1 MVHSRRRFLTHS
13 ATASAGVAM
22 LSPADLWAMQS
33 APTDRIGIG
42 VIGCNGMGF
51 SDLSSLLKLPEAEC
65 VALCD
70 VDANVLGKRSNEV
83 EAMTGAVPALYGD
96 FRRLLENRDVDAVVI
111 GTPDHWHCL
120 QMIMA
125 CEAGKDVY
133 VEKPLANSIEECRL
147 MVAAAK
153 RYDRVVQVGQWQRSG
168 PHWEDAIAF
177 LRSGK
182 LGRVR
187 TARAWAYMD
196 WMPPVP
202 MVPDGPAP
210 PGVDYDMWLGPA
222 PKRPFNSNRFHFN
235 FRWFWDYAGGLM
247 TDWGVH
253 LIDIVLYGMNATAP
267 HSVVASGGKFAYP
280 NDAEETPDTLQ
291 AIYEFDGFSMIWEH
305 AVGIGLGPFQRDHGV
320 AFLGNEGTLVVDRSR
335 WQVFPE
341 TGTEAGK
348 PFYKMDPVPEHRVRP
363 GEGGLDQHTKNF
375 IECMRTR
382 EQPRCNPEIG
392 SLAAV
397 NAHLGN
403 AAFRTNRKVHWDS
416 SVQRF
421 RDNDDANRLLTPT
434 YREPWHLPRV

>member
-1 MVHSRRRFLTHS
+1 M
-13 ATASAGVAM
+13 
-22 LSPADLWAMQS
+22 
-33 APTDRIGIG
+33 
-42 VIGCNGMGF
+42 N
-51 SDLSSLLKLPEAEC
+51 
-65 VALCD
+65 
-70 VDANVLGKRSNEV
+70 
-83 EAMTGAVPALYGD
+83 
-96 FRRLLENRDVDAVVI
+96 
-111 GTPDHWHCL
+111 
-120 QMIMA
+120 
-125 CEAGKDVY
+125 
-133 VEKPLANSIEECRL
+133 
-147 MVAAAK
+147 
-153 RYDRVVQVGQWQRSG
+153 
-168 PHWEDAIAF
+168 
-177 LRSGK
+177 
-182 LGRVR
+182 
-187 TARAWAYMD
+187 

-210 PGVDYDMWLGPA
+210 AGVDYDMWLGPA
-222 PKRPFNSNRFHFN
+222 PKRQFNSNRFHFN

-403 AAFRTNRKVHWDS
+403 AAFRTNRKIHWDS
-416 SVQRF
+416 SAQQF

>member
-22 LSPADLWAMQS
+22 LSPTDLWAMQS

-70 VDANVLGKRSNEV
+70 VDANVLGKRSKDV

-168 PHWEDAIAF
+168 PHWDDAIAF

-210 PGVDYDMWLGPA
+210 AGVDYDMWLGPA

-320 AFLGNEGTLVVDRSR
+320 AFVGNEGTLVVDRSR

-348 PFYKMDPVPEHRVRP
+348 PFYKMDPVPEHRALP

-434 YREPWHLPRV
+434 YREPWRLPRV